1 MIKVA
6 FVGRPNVGKS
16 SLFNRLTRK
25 KTAIIHD
32 LPGVTRDRRYGDAD
46 LFDIKFQIIDTAGTE
61 LQHNKATELQQLME
75 VQTFKAADEA
85 DIIFFIF
92 DAREGVTP
100 IDQDLAARLR
110 SYQKPV
116 ILLGN
121 KAEGVRFQH
130 DYTSFKL
137 GLGDPVYISAVHGEG
152 FIDLFEAMQ
161 ECIEKHGL
169 SMEGDKEA
177 DVDPNSKTIELAI
190 IGRPNVGKSTMV
202 NALLKEDRQLTGPMA
217 GLTRDS
223 ILIDWH
229 YKDYHIKLVDTAG
242 QRRRANVDNPIE
254 KLAVTDALRS
264 VQYCNVAALI
274 LDASVPV
281 EKQDLTIARHV
292 VDEGRALVIVL
303 NKWDIAENPKKIL
316 ADVQHELQHHFAQVK
331 QVPVITTSAIE
342 KTGLAK
348 FMDAVLEVY
357 RLWNV
362 RLTTG
367 QLNQWLRHA
376 VESHTPPLVNG
387 RRIKLKYATQI
398 KTRPPTFHLF
408 SNLPKEIPEGYR
420 RYLVNSLR
428 ESFNLPSIPLRF
440 VFRGGDNNPYH
451 NKDSK

>member
-16 SLFNRLTRK
+16 SLFNRLMRK

-32 LPGVTRDRRYGDAD
+32 LPGVTRDRRYGHAE
-46 LFDIKFQIIDTAGTE
+46 LFDLNFEIIDTAGTE
-61 LQHNKATELQQLME
+61 LQHAKATDLQQQME
-75 VQTFKAADEA
+75 NMTFKAADEA

-100 IDQDLAARLR
+100 IDEDLAARLR
-110 SYQKPV
+110 TYTKPV

-121 KAEGVRFQH
+121 KAEGFKFQQ

-152 FIDLFEAMQ
+152 MIDLYQ
-161 ECIEKHGL
+161 SILDCIKKYDLNTAEED
-169 SMEGDKEA
+169 SET
-177 DVDPNSKTIELAI
+177 DVDTKTIELAI
-190 IGRPNVGKSTMV
+190 IGRPNVGKSTLV
-202 NALLKEDRQLTGPMA
+202 NALLNEERQLTGPMA

-223 ILIDWH
+223 IHIDWH
-229 YKDYHIKLVDTAG
+229 YKDHHIKLVDTAG
-242 QRRRANVDNPIE
+242 QRKRANVNDPIE

-274 LDASVPV
+274 LDASCPL
-281 EKQDLTIARHV
+281 EKQDLQIARHV

-303 NKWDIAENPKKIL
+303 NKWDIAHEPKKIL
-316 ADVQHELQHHFAQVK
+316 EEVHHELKYHFAQIK
-331 QVPVITTSAIE
+331 HVPVITISALE
-342 KTGLAK
+342 KTGLSK

-357 RLWNV
+357 RLWNI

-367 QLNQWLRHA
+367 QLNQWLRYA
-376 VESHTPPLVNG
+376 VDQHTPPLIRG

-408 SNLPKEIPEGYR
+408 SNMPKEIPEDYR

-428 ESFNLPSIPLRF
+428 ESFDLPSIPLRF
-440 VFRGGDNNPYH
+440 IFRGGDNNPFH
-451 NKDSK
+451 TKESR

>member
-32 LPGVTRDRRYGDAD
+32 LPGVTRDRRYGAAE
-46 LFDIKFQIIDTAGTE
+46 LFDLKFEIIDTAGTE
-61 LQHNKATELQQLME
+61 LQHTKATELQQQME
-75 VQTFKAADEA
+75 AMTFKAVDEA

-100 IDQDLAARLR
+100 IDEDLAAKLR
-110 SYQKPV
+110 TYTKPV

-121 KAEGVRFQH
+121 KAEGIKFQQ

-152 FIDLFEAMQ
+152 LADLFMAML
-161 ECIEKHGL
+161 ECIKNYNLDPE
-169 SMEGDKEA
+169 ETEDET
-177 DVDPNSKTIELAI
+177 DVDSKVIQLAI
-190 IGRPNVGKSTMV
+190 IGRPNVGKSTLV
-202 NALLKEDRQLTGPMA
+202 NALLNEERQLTGPMA

-223 ILIDWH
+223 IQIDWQ
-229 YKDYHIKLVDTAG
+229 YKDYHIQLVDTAG
-242 QRRRANVDNPIE
+242 QRKRANIDNPIE

-274 LDASVPV
+274 LDASCPL
-281 EKQDLTIARHV
+281 EKQDLHIARHV

-303 NKWDIAENPKKIL
+303 NKWDIAEDQKKLL
-316 ADVQHELQHHFAQVK
+316 AEVHHELEYHFAQIK
-331 QVPVITTSAIE
+331 QVPIITTSALE
-342 KTGLAK
+342 KTGLSK
-348 FMDAVLEVY
+348 FMDAVLKVY
-357 RLWNV
+357 QLWNV

-367 QLNQWLRHA
+367 QVNQWLRFA
-376 VESHTPPLVNG
+376 VEEHAPPLVQG

-408 SNLPKEIPEGYR
+408 SNMPKEIPEDYR
-420 RYLVNSLR
+420 RYLMNSLR
-428 ESFNLPSIPLRF
+428 ESFDLPSVPLRF

-451 NKDSK
+451 TKESR

>member
-1 MIKVA
+1 
-6 FVGRPNVGKS
+6 
-16 SLFNRLTRK
+16 
-25 KTAIIHD
+25 
-32 LPGVTRDRRYGDAD
+32 
-46 LFDIKFQIIDTAGTE
+46 
-61 LQHNKATELQQLME
+61 ME

-85 DIIFFIF
+85 DIIFFMF

-100 IDQDLAARLR
+100 IDEDLAARLR

-116 ILLGN
+116 ILVGN

-152 FIDLFEAMQ
+152 MIDLFTAMM
-161 ECIEKHGL
+161 ECIKMHHLSVDEEEK
-169 SMEGDKEA
+169 E
-177 DVDPNSKTIELAI
+177 VDPDTKDIELAI
-190 IGRPNVGKSTMV
+190 IGRPNVGKSTLV
-202 NALLKEDRQLTGPMA
+202 NALLKEERQLTGPMA

-223 ILIDWH
+223 IQIDWH

-242 QRRRANVDNPIE
+242 QRRRSNVNDPIE

-264 VQYCNVAALI
+264 VQYCNVAALV
-274 LDASVPV
+274 LDASFPL

-292 VDEGRALVIVL
+292 ADEGRALVIIL
-303 NKWDIAENPKKIL
+303 NKWDIAKDPKAIL
-316 ADVQHELQHHFAQVK
+316 AEVHHELEHHFAQVK
-331 QVPVITTSAIE
+331 QVPVITTSALE
-342 KTGLAK
+342 GTGLSK

-367 QLNQWLRHA
+367 QLNQWLRYT
-376 VESHTPPLVNG
+376 VEQHSPPLVNG

-398 KTRPPTFHLF
+398 KTRPPTFHIF
-408 SNLPKEIPEGYR
+408 SNLPKEIPEDYR
-420 RYLVNSLR
+420 RYLMNSLR
-428 ESFNLPSIPLRF
+428 ESFDLPSVPLRF

-451 NKDSK
+451 SKESR

>member
-46 LFDIKFQIIDTAGTE
+46 LFDLKFQIIDTAGTE

-100 IDQDLAARLR
+100 IDEDLAARLR
-110 SYQKPV
+110 AYQKPV
-116 ILLGN
+116 ILVGN

-152 FIDLFEAMQ
+152 MIDLFTAMM
-161 ECIEKHGL
+161 ECIKTHHL
-169 SMEGDKEA
+169 SVEEEETE
-177 DVDPNSKTIELAI
+177 VDPDSKVIELAI
-190 IGRPNVGKSTMV
+190 IGRPNVGKSTLV
-202 NALLKEDRQLTGPMA
+202 NALLKEERQLTGPMA

-223 ILIDWH
+223 IQIDWH

-242 QRRRANVDNPIE
+242 QRRRSNVNDPIE

-264 VQYCNVAALI
+264 VQYCNVAALV
-274 LDASVPV
+274 LDASCPL

-292 VDEGRALVIVL
+292 ADEGRALVIIL
-303 NKWDIAENPKKIL
+303 NKWDIAKDPKAIL
-316 ADVQHELQHHFAQVK
+316 AEVHHELEHHFAQVK
-331 QVPVITTSAIE
+331 QVPVITTSALE
-342 KTGLAK
+342 GTGLSK

-367 QLNQWLRHA
+367 QLNQWLRYTVEQHA
-376 VESHTPPLVNG
+376 PPLVNG

-398 KTRPPTFHLF
+398 KTRPPTFHFF
-408 SNLPKEIPEGYR
+408 SNLPKEIPEDYR
-420 RYLVNSLR
+420 RYMMNSLR
-428 ESFNLPSIPLRF
+428 ESFHLPSIPLRF
-440 VFRGGDNNPYH
+440 VFRGGDNNPFH
-451 NKDSK
+451 SKESR

>member
-46 LFDIKFQIIDTAGTE
+46 LFDLKFQIIDTAGTE

-85 DIIFFIF
+85 DIIFFMF

-100 IDQDLAARLR
+100 IDEDLAARLR

-116 ILLGN
+116 ILVGN

-152 FIDLFEAMQ
+152 MIDLFTAMM
-161 ECIEKHGL
+161 ECIKTHHL
-169 SMEGDKEA
+169 SMDEEEKE
-177 DVDPNSKTIELAI
+177 VDPDSKEIELAI
-190 IGRPNVGKSTMV
+190 IGRPNVGKSTLV
-202 NALLKEDRQLTGPMA
+202 NALLKEERQLTGPMA

-223 ILIDWH
+223 IHIDWH

-242 QRRRANVDNPIE
+242 QRRRSNVNDPIE

-264 VQYCNVAALI
+264 VQYCNVAALV
-274 LDASVPV
+274 LDASCPL

-292 VDEGRALVIVL
+292 ADEGRALVIIL
-303 NKWDIAENPKKIL
+303 NKWDIAKDPKAIL
-316 ADVQHELQHHFAQVK
+316 AEVHHELEHHFAQVK
-331 QVPVITTSAIE
+331 HVPVITTSALE
-342 KTGLAK
+342 GTGLNK

-367 QLNQWLRHA
+367 QLNQWLRYTVDQHA
-376 VESHTPPLVNG
+376 PPLVNG

-408 SNLPKEIPEGYR
+408 SNLPKEIPEDYR
-420 RYLVNSLR
+420 RYLMNSLR
-428 ESFNLPSIPLRF
+428 ESFDLPSIPLRF

-451 NKDSK
+451 SKESR